1 MEPVFRIGVK
11 SVHAVLVSNKK
22 NDVYL
27 KSREVTEVAILIAIC
42 HTNAFTSQ
50 LHIGNLEL
58 TFNICIGRRKHIMNR
73 IVVHSLAERI
83 KNLRGQLELFYLL
96 HKIIVLARSFH
107 IFHIITNYLDNLILH
122 LSDCLTVQLGHTK
135 QVCHPI

>member
-1 MEPVFRIGVK
+1 MEPIFRIGMK

-22 NDVYL
+22 DDVYF
-27 KSREVTEVAILIAIC
+27 KSREVAEVAILFAVC
-42 HTNAFTSQ
+42 HTDAFASQ

-58 TFNICIGRRKHIMNR
+58 AFNVCIGRRKHIMNR
-73 IVVHSLAERI
+73 IVVHSLAEHI
-83 KNLRGQLELFYLL
+83 KNLRGKLELFHLL
-96 HKIIVLARSFH
+96 HEVIVLALSFQ
-107 IFHIITNYLDNLILH
+107 IFHIITNHLDNLILH